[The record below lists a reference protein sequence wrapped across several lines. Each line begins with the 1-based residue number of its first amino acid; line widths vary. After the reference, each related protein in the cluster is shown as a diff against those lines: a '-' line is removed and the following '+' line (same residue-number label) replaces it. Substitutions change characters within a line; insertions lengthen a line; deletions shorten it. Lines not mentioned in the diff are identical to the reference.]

1 MKRYYYKSKGY
12 YYIGFDYNRT
22 LVDIMRKELKA
33 KYNTA
38 NKEWYLEVDLIN
50 LTLVMTFLKKYGFE
64 EVNGFTLEREC
75 EIKKKPIDEVISK
88 RDIED
93 LLPELQ
99 LKRVPRNYQ
108 IDALYYMMNHGNCIN
123 GSDCGTGKT
132 TITICYCE
140 FLDTFPA
147 LVVCPSSVKSGWKRE
162 WFRCN
167 PNRKVTII
175 NSTDKKIDID
185 SDVYVINYDI
195 LGNKDK
201 ETGDLKI
208 KFQELLKIKF
218 QVMVGDEI
226 HFLKNDKALRSKAFV
241 KIAKHIPT
249 ILGLSGTL
257 ILNRP
262 EELINILK
270 VINRFKEIF
279 PDESYYRF
287 RYCNAKYTQF
297 GWNTKDACN
306 VKELNDILT
315 HYCYFRKEKRDVLLE
330 LPPINDELIECNINN
345 KKIYREAEKDLI
357 EFLSLADEEKVDAAL
372 RAEHL
377 VKLNLL
383 KKLSIEGKTKNI
395 ISFIKDWCESNEDE
409 KVVVFGCLKEP
420 LKELHKK
427 FSNSQLITGETLS
440 KKRDEILESFKTDPK
455 IQILFANIQCIGTGV
470 DGLQEVCSNAMI
482 IELPNKSTD
491 LSQAVS
497 RLERDGQRSSIN
509 IYYLLSRETIDEKS
523 WEFLKEKKSVTDMV
537 NRGIEDDF
545 SLALINSYR
554 PR

>member
-1 MKRYYYKSKGY
+1 
-12 YYIGFDYNRT
+12 
-22 LVDIMRKELKA
+22 MRKELKA

-147 LVVCPSSVKSGWKRE
+147 LIVCPSSVKSGWKRE
-162 WFRCN
+162 WSRCN

-175 NSTDKKIDID
+175 NSTNKEIDID

-218 QVMVGDEI
+218 QLMVGDEI

-270 VINRFKEIF
+270 VIDRFKEIF
-279 PDESYYRF
+279 PDENYYRL

-306 VKELNDILT
+306 MKELNDILT

-383 KKLSIEGKTKNI
+383 KKLSIEGKTKDI

-427 FSNSQLITGETLS
+427 FSNSRLITGETLS

-523 WEFLKEKKSVTDMV
+523 WEFLKEKKSVTDIV

>member
-147 LVVCPSSVKSGWKRE
+147 LIVCPSSVKSGWKRE
-162 WFRCN
+162 WSTCN

-175 NSTDKKIDID
+175 NSTNKEIDID

-201 ETGDLKI
+201 K
-208 KFQELLKIKF
+208 
-218 QVMVGDEI
+218 QVI
-226 HFLKNDKALRSKAFV
+226 
-241 KIAKHIPT
+241 
-249 ILGLSGTL
+249 
-257 ILNRP
+257 
-262 EELINILK
+262 
-270 VINRFKEIF
+270 
-279 PDESYYRF
+279 
-287 RYCNAKYTQF
+287 
-297 GWNTKDACN
+297 
-306 VKELNDILT
+306 
-315 HYCYFRKEKRDVLLE
+315 
-330 LPPINDELIECNINN
+330 
-345 KKIYREAEKDLI
+345 
-357 EFLSLADEEKVDAAL
+357 
-372 RAEHL
+372 
-377 VKLNLL
+377 
-383 KKLSIEGKTKNI
+383 
-395 ISFIKDWCESNEDE
+395 
-409 KVVVFGCLKEP
+409 
-420 LKELHKK
+420 
-427 FSNSQLITGETLS
+427 
-440 KKRDEILESFKTDPK
+440 
-455 IQILFANIQCIGTGV
+455 
-470 DGLQEVCSNAMI
+470 
-482 IELPNKSTD
+482 
-491 LSQAVS
+491 
-497 RLERDGQRSSIN
+497 
-509 IYYLLSRETIDEKS
+509 
-523 WEFLKEKKSVTDMV
+523 
-537 NRGIEDDF
+537 
-545 SLALINSYR
+545 
-554 PR
+554 